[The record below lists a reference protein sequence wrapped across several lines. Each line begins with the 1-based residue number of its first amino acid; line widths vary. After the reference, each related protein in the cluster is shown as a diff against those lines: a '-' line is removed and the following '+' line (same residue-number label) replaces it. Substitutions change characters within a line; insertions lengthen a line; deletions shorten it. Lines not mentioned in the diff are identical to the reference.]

1 MKSVDQWLDEYGESH
16 KNATNKAIHWLC
28 IPVIMFSI
36 VGLLW
41 VIPTPAVFDQLVSF
55 HPHILNWGSIAMV
68 LALVFYLRLS
78 IPLFFGFVLVTA
90 ALIAGNAALY
100 DAVGRNALTH
110 ILISVAIFVGAW
122 ILQFIGHNIEGK
134 KPSFFKDLQ
143 FLLIGPAWLMS
154 FIYKK
159 LGIPY
164 KMS

>member
-16 KNATNKAIHWLC
+16 KNATNKAIHWVC

-36 VGLLW
+36 LGLLW
-41 VIPTPAVFDQLVSF
+41 VIPVPAAFEAAL
-55 HPHILNWGSIAMV
+55 PYNLLNWGSIAMV
-68 LALVFYLRLS
+68 LALLFYIRLS
-78 IPLFFGFVLVTA
+78 LPLFFGFVVVVA

-100 DAVGRNALTH
+100 QAVGENGLTH
-110 ILISVAIFVGAW
+110 LLVNVGIFVIAW
-122 ILQFIGHNIEGK
+122 IFQFIGHNIEGK

-143 FLLIGPAWLMS
+143 FLLIGPAWLMH

-164 KMS
+164 KLS